1 MVYLYVALGGA
12 LGAMGRFFISSL
24 VAFPYGTMAV
34 NIIGSFLMGV
44 LFVTLIDRLDQRASL
59 FLMTGVLG
67 GFTTFSAFSL
77 DVFKL
82 FEADRL
88 GFAGLYVALS
98 VSGALAAL
106 WIGIIVARGDKANG
120 GTADHYRRGG
130 GRSAA
135 GSLA

>member
-77 DVFKL
+77 DVFKNRPP
-82 FEADRL
+82 DR
-88 GFAGLYVALS
+88 FWCHFLYHS
-98 VSGALAAL
+98 
-106 WIGIIVARGDKANG
+106 R
-120 GTADHYRRGG
+120 TF
-130 GRSAA
+130 
-135 GSLA
+135 